1 MTSLMLHG
9 KSKHGRKLM
18 EELVGDSNVLGL
30 GQAKELKGVLN
41 ETTFSMNLTS
51 STFIPRRI

>member
-1 MTSLMLHG
+1 MLHG